1 MNLEDSFSINEN
13 WTNMVDRGDDECN
26 FADIENELTS
36 DSPTNESS
44 DSEDSLENMSGMISS
59 I

>member
-1 MNLEDSFSINEN
+1 
-13 WTNMVDRGDDECN
+13 MVDRGDDKCN
-26 FADIENELTS
+26 FTDVENELTS

-59 I
+59 V